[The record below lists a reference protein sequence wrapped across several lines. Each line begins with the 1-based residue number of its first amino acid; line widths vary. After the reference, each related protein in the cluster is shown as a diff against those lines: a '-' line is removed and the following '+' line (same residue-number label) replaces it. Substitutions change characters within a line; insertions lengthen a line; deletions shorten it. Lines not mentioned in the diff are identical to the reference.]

1 MKKEEIV
8 LKIKE
13 IISENYD
20 IDIDDLEENELLHES
35 YGIDSLD
42 RIELSL
48 DIEDKFNV
56 EIHDDC
62 KTISEFADKV
72 LKF

>member
-1 MKKEEIV
+1 MKKEAIV
-8 LKIKE
+8 LEIKKLINE
-13 IISENYD
+13 KHE
-20 IDIDDLEENELLHES
+20 IDIDDLDENELLHES

>member
-13 IISENYD
+13 IISENYE
-20 IDIDDLEENELLHES
+20 IDIDDLDENELLHES

-48 DIEDKFNV
+48 DIEDKFNI